1 MVGRHR
7 GESATA
13 AGAAAMVI
21 VRGGRAGRT
30 REAAGVDVNGAGV
43 AIGASAAT
51 GTTGVART
59 SESERGVPTTTGTT
73 TVMTAAIDR
82 SDTAT
87 IATATTATATI
98 ATATIAT
105 ATTVDGTIG
114 DGTIGGVMTNGATG
128 MTAITNLTSP
138 RRPLLLLDIV

>member
-87 IATATTATATI
+87 IATATT
-98 ATATIAT
+98 
-105 ATTVDGTIG
+105 VDGTIG